1 MTIGWLVLAVAL
13 LLRLRRA
20 CLGSRKLLP
29 ATIALFSVLSA
40 ESLHALVDF
49 SLQTQAIALYV
60 SCLLGL
66 AAGEVMTAQRDEN
79 SKT

>member
-1 MTIGWLVLAVAL
+1 M
-13 LLRLRRA
+13 
-20 CLGSRKLLP
+20 P
-29 ATIALFSVLSA
+29 ATIVLFSVLCA

-66 AAGEVMTAQRDEN
+66 AAGEVMTVQRDEN
-79 SKT
+79 LKT